1 MNNPYDLH
9 SWSKH
14 YREEALQQVQT
25 RHLVE
30 RRRTSRQLSGLRRV
44 GLAWSNALT
53 LLRGA

>member
-14 YREEALQQVQT
+14 YRKEALREAER

-30 RRRTSRQLSGLRRV
+30 RVRAGRESRSGRSHV
-44 GLAWSNALT
+44 GLA
-53 LLRGA
+53 

>member
-14 YREEALQQVQT
+14 YREEALWEANR

-30 RRRTSRQLSGLRRV
+30 QAKGNRRSHSRLERV
-44 GLAWSNALT
+44 GLALSGALNG
-53 LLRGA
+53 LKG